1 MLLTISLKTC
11 SRQHLNYFKTLPS
24 FFNTHQLSCFK
35 SLTRMWKPQCQN
47 NCCSLL
53 GFWQATFNLKPSKN
67 GYFYLFFF
75 FKFRSDYID
84 CIPFPCSDRLEMG
97 ARNAWGRIWQY
108 CLVFTQPVHLPKGLP
123 QGGCE
128 WLWFPKFWAREEAKC
143 SLEEFWQ
150 CGWGCCDVLGSQKSR
165 TATPSA
171 YRLPCHNSTEPC
183 PHK

>member
-1 MLLTISLKTC
+1 MLGVRMLSPMLLTISLKTC

-75 FKFRSDYID
+75 LNSEVTILTVFLSLVLTGWKWVQEMHEAEYGNTVWCSRNGSTCQRAYHKEVVNGCD
-84 CIPFPCSDRLEMG
+84 FPNSGLGR
-97 ARNAWGRIWQY
+97 RQNA
-108 CLVFTQPVHLPKGLP
+108 L
-123 QGGCE
+123 
-128 WLWFPKFWAREEAKC
+128 
-143 SLEEFWQ
+143 
-150 CGWGCCDVLGSQKSR
+150 
-165 TATPSA
+165 
-171 YRLPCHNSTEPC
+171 
-183 PHK
+183 